1 MPLGVFQF
9 KKFNLTFMTNK
20 DNNSFNQ
27 PSPIPTT
34 IAPWLSVRDS
44 QKAVE
49 FYKSAFGAMETYRL
63 DAEDG
68 SVVARL
74 SIEGAEFWLSEQSP
88 ESLSPEFPGG
98 GSIRMILTVND
109 PDAILI
115 KILEAGASEIFPV
128 GEEHGW
134 RLGRLVDPYGHHWEI
149 GRPAIT

>member
-1 MPLGVFQF
+1 
-9 KKFNLTFMTNK
+9 MTNK
-20 DNNSFNQ
+20 ENNSLNQ
-27 PSPIPTT
+27 QSRIPTT

-49 FYKSAFGAMETYRL
+49 FYKSAFGAMETYRM

-74 SIEGAEFWLSEQSP
+74 SIEGAEFWLGEESRD
-88 ESLSPEFPGG
+88 SLSPESPGG
-98 GSIRMILTVND
+98 GSIRMILTVTD
-109 PDAILI
+109 PDALFI
-115 KILEAGASEIFPV
+115 KILKAGAAEIFPV

-149 GRPAIT
+149 GRPATT